1 MTQEE
6 KAKGYDAAFEYAKSA
21 LDKLSDDYVCTHMTK
36 DDIRGMFARMFPDLQ
51 ETEDEKIRK
60 ELVKLV
66 KESPIYFGVR
76 DKNATLAWLE
86 NVKNFAEQLDEAYK
100 CADEVQ
106 YRKGYTNA
114 INDMENKTGVM
125 NSEYSEDE
133 LTEFEYELFSAFSDG
148 WQEYLHGDGLDVAEW
163 AKKHSA
169 RLLEVALQYQKP
181 QLT

>member
-1 MTQEE
+1 MTTEE
-6 KAKGYDAAFEYAKSA
+6 KAKAYDAAFECAKST
-21 LDKLSDDYVCTHMTK
+21 LDNLSDDYVCTYMTK
-36 DDIRGMFARMFPDLQ
+36 DDIRCMYARMFPALQ

-66 KESPIYFGVR
+66 KQSPVDCVN
-76 DKNATLAWLE
+76 DKKATLAWLE
-86 NVKNFAEQLDEAYK
+86 NVKNFEEQLDEAYK

-114 INDMENKTGVM
+114 VNDMENKTGVM
-125 NSEYSEDE
+125 ISEDSENE

-163 AKKHSA
+163 AKEHSA